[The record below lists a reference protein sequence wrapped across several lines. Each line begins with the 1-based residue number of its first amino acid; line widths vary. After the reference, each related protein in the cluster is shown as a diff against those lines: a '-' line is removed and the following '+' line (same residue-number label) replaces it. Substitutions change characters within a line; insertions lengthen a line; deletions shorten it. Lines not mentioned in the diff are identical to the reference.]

1 MNKSNKRRL
10 SDLPSVP
17 KINLPSVPKTHGS
30 KTKNVRQIKEIRS
43 YIEALIKRV
52 ENLDKK
58 FKEIQSK
65 TAGFLDTLLDSK
77 AIDANIK
84 KLSEQMSSEDEYVN
98 ERRRLLNIIEKHIQT
113 IRQLKN
119 PTGGKSRR
127 RRKSHRRK
135 SHRRKTLRFHL

>member
-1 MNKSNKRRL
+1 MNKTNKRRL

-17 KINLPSVPKTHGS
+17 KTRDSQ
-30 KTKNVRQIKEIRS
+30 TKNVRKIKEIRS
-43 YIEALIKRV
+43 YIESLIKSV

-58 FKEIQSK
+58 FKEVQSK

-84 KLSEQMSSEDEYVN
+84 KLSDQMSSENEYVN
-98 ERRRLLNIIEKHIQT
+98 ERHRLLNIIEQHIQN
-113 IRQLKN
+113 IRHLKN

-127 RRKSHRRK
+127 RNKTRRNK
-135 SHRRKTLRFHL
+135 TRRFSL